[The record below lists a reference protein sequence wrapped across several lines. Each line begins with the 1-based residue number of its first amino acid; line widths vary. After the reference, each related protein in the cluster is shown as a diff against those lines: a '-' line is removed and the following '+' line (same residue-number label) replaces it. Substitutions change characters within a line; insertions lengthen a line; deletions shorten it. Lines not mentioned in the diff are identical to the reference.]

1 MVKDQFDIMEHSC
14 SNELELLATIFIVD
28 GVYPSSCMIT

>member
-1 MVKDQFDIMEHSC
+1 MVKDQFNIMEQSR